1 MVEFHDAAWNPTT
14 SILMAFKKWVMD
26 SRSMSLLLLRN
37 LWSLTVSLL
46 TKCVWQVR
54 PDQREWKDLVV
65 NEDQKELLES
75 RARKV
80 FKIISRDLSLDA
92 FF

>member
-1 MVEFHDAAWNPTT
+1 
-14 SILMAFKKWVMD
+14 
-26 SRSMSLLLLRN
+26 MSPPLLRN
-37 LWSLTVSLL
+37 LWGLAVSLL
-46 TKCVWQVR
+46 TKCAWQV
-54 PDQREWKDLVV
+54 PPGLREWKDLVV